1 MTTVYRWRRHPKVVA
16 KVRALRDQMV
26 GEALGRIAR
35 NLTAAADT
43 LASLLGDE
51 NPLVRLRAATALLE
65 ITPKLRTDVDLVA
78 RLEELKQQLSEE
90 ERSVA

>member
-1 MTTVYRWRRHPKVVA
+1 
-16 KVRALRDQMV
+16 MV
-26 GEALGRIAR
+26 GEALGRMAR

>member
-1 MTTVYRWRRHPKVVA
+1 MAH
-16 KVRALRDQMV
+16 
-26 GEALGRIAR
+26 

-65 ITPKLRTDVDLVA
+65 LTPMLRADVDLSA
-78 RLEELKQQLSEE
+78 RLGDL
-90 ERSVA
+90 ERLVAGEQRDMA

>member
-1 MTTVYRWRRHPKVVA
+1 VTTVYHWRRHPNVIA

-26 GEALGRIAR
+26 GEALGRMAR

-65 ITPKLRTDVDLVA
+65 LTPKLRTDVDLTT
-78 RLEELKQQLSEE
+78 RPEELQQLLTEE
-90 ERSVA
+90 QRIGA

>member
-1 MTTVYRWRRHPKVVA
+1 M
-16 KVRALRDQMV
+16 
-26 GEALGRIAR
+26 AR

>member
-1 MTTVYRWRRHPKVVA
+1 VTTVYRWRRHPKVVA

-26 GEALGRIAR
+26 GEALGPMAR

-65 ITPKLRTDVDLVA
+65 ITPKLRTDVDLTT
-78 RLEELKQQLSEE
+78 RLDELKQQLDAEQ
-90 ERSVA
+90 RCLA